1 MDIWHIFSLFGMFFR
16 FWYVLARKIWQPC
29 KQAFSDDLANCT
41 SGIVKAGWSCAILT
55 KAPTNRSF
63 PSEKSREKRK
73 EFQRGTQNF
82 GGKAQFNNCKSIGND
97 FLSPHFFFFKFSF
110 LNFIFHEKCFHP
122 NKTIKTSLN
131 WAGPAGEAC

>member
-1 MDIWHIFSLFGMFFR
+1 
-16 FWYVLARKIWQPC
+16 
-29 KQAFSDDLANCT
+29 LANCT

-97 FLSPHFFFFKFSF
+97 FLSPHFFSSNFLSSILFFMKSVFIQTKPSKQASTGRGPLARLVDLFQDRMFVSF
-110 LNFIFHEKCFHP
+110 F
-122 NKTIKTSLN
+122 
-131 WAGPAGEAC
+131 